1 MLIIR
6 KNKLSGATNSIAAS
20 ILLLLFAG
28 SMSMPSLNKYIGIR
42 EGCEHA
48 IQKAKASGEEVC
60 YYDFSSGPN
69 LDYYLKQ
76 HGMKIRE
83 VGKDEISDVKGV
95 ILFCKTRYIR
105 KDSLL
110 NKKVSALPREEGGGD
125 ISIIEIK

>member
-1 MLIIR
+1 MLCRHIQLKIY
-6 KNKLSGATNSIAAS
+6 
-20 ILLLLFAG
+20 
-28 SMSMPSLNKYIGIR
+28 P
-42 EGCEHA
+42 HA

-83 VGKDEISDVKGV
+83 VKKSEISDVKGV
-95 ILFCKTRYIR
+95 VLFCKTRDIR

-110 NKKVSALPREEGGGD
+110 NKRVAALPREEGGGD